1 MALTNYPDGISVDG
15 YALPTNATI
24 TVGTEGTN
32 AISVTVQLKDGNGD
46 NLTAIAGFQWYLS
59 GDSAGAGIVGT
70 APNSGVAAG
79 ASGKIAEVLADKAGF
94 MLTDATG
101 AAILTLTDSG
111 TPTFYLVVILPTGKA
126 VISSA
131 ITFAA

>member
-1 MALTNYPDGISVDG
+1 MGLTNFPEGISVDG
-15 YALPTNATI
+15 YKIATTATI
-24 TVGTEGTN
+24 TVGTEVTN
-32 AISVTVQLKDGNGD
+32 AIAVTVQLKDGNGD
-46 NLTAIAGFQWYLS
+46 NIDAISGFQWYLS

-70 APNSGVAAG
+70 APTGGVAAG

-94 MLTDATG
+94 MLTSATG

-111 TPTFYLVVILPTGKA
+111 TPTFYLVVILPTGKT

-131 ITFAA
+131 ITFA